1 MARNYAALPHD
12 YLEEMQELNDA
23 EFGRLTRSL
32 LKYSMTG
39 EPIALSGNE
48 RFYAKRVMSQEDRFQ
63 ESYIETSDKRREAGK
78 KGAAKRWDG
87 KNGNAILPLANDGK
101 NGNTKTETKTDNL
114 LPNGSR
120 YIAGAA
126 VADYLNRVNP
136 SASPMSIDEL
146 KAYEQEMG
154 ADVCKRAFDIA
165 LDNKTAKWNYIKGI
179 LSKWQSLGVKCLADI
194 DRLDKKQEP
203 ATKFTAHKNGPGA
216 FCSDEGAYNERLK
229 KDMEWLKQFSEG
241 GELD

>member
-23 EFGRLTRSL
+23 EFGRLTRAL
-32 LKYSMTG
+32 LIYSMTG

-78 KGAAKRWDG
+78 KGAAKRWDS
-87 KNGNAILPLANDGK
+87 KYGNAILPLANDSK
-101 NGNTKTETKTDNL
+101 NGNTETNTKTNTDNL

-120 YIAGAA
+120 YNVGAA

-136 SASPMSIDEL
+136 SASQNSIDEL

-154 ADVCKRAFDIA
+154 SAVCIRAFDIA
-165 LDNKTAKWNYIKGI
+165 LDNKAAKWSYIKAI
-179 LSKWQSLGVKCLADI
+179 LANWQALGVKCLADI
-194 DRLDKKQEP
+194 EEKDRKPEQSVGKSKTTKRTAEQE
-203 ATKFTAHKNGPGA
+203 AA
-216 FCSDEGAYNERLK
+216 FNDSLK
-229 KDMEWLKQFSEG
+229 KDMEWLKNFSENR
-241 GELD
+241 EENQ